1 MALDFSSYLK
11 VDMDSV
17 PKRLPTL
24 PGGHF
29 FADITGWKTGTR
41 NFGEGKQETP
51 VVTILFK
58 ITGPDED
65 VEDPETVPAN
75 KVIGKDY
82 ELNDPDRRGQIA
94 IRRLAEDTC
103 DLSVKGLE
111 LDGVLDALKGCSV
124 RVFSDP
130 QPNKKEE
137 GEFFDRITKVLPAHD

>member
-1 MALDFSSYLK
+1 MALDFTSYLK

-24 PGGHF
+24 PTGHF
-29 FADITGWKTGTR
+29 FAEINGWKTGVR
-41 NFGEGKQETP
+41 NFGEGRSETP
-51 VVTILFK
+51 VVSISFK
-58 ITGPDED
+58 ITGPDDD
-65 VEDPETVPAN
+65 VEDPGSVPSN
-75 KVIGKDY
+75 KVVYKDY

-103 DLSVKGLE
+103 QLSVKGLE
-111 LDGVLDALKGCSV
+111 LDGVLDALKGSQV
-124 RVFSDP
+124 KVYSDP

>member
-11 VDMDSV
+11 VSMDAI

-29 FADITGWKTGTR
+29 FADIQGWKTGTR
-41 NFGEGKQETP
+41 NFGPEKPETP
-51 VVTILFK
+51 VVSIAFK
-58 ITGPDED
+58 ITGPDDD

-75 KVIGKDY
+75 KVVYKDY
-82 ELNDPDRRGQIA
+82 ELNDPDLRGQIA
-94 IRRLAEDTC
+94 IRRLAEETC
-103 DLSVKGLE
+103 GLPVKGYE
-111 LDGVLDALKGCSV
+111 LDGVLDALKGAQV
-124 RVFSDP
+124 KVFSDP